1 MTTQLRFVSVVTGPY
16 LTSTQQNG
24 RITRA
29 TQRAATYCR
38 SPCFKPIFLG
48 KIKGQFYCRVFL
60 VIRVIQSIR
69 FWRTFHLW
77 LSLLLSLQL
86 LAWFGSGLVMSVLPI
101 EEVRGEHLRAPVPAM
116 EWPQALL
123 SPAEL
128 SQQSGLNTGL
138 ISLKQ
143 RGSAPVYQLEQE
155 GHHHYFNAVTG
166 SPLQALSEPELRLL
180 AQQGYQG
187 AGSLKAATLLTELPL
202 EARGLKT
209 PVWQVQFADVDNT
222 VFYLDPM
229 LGQVLRVRTDNWRVF
244 DFVWMLH
251 IMDYEERDDFNHGLL
266 IASSAL
272 ALLFT
277 LSGFVLLVLT
287 LRRQLNRSRPA
298 LRGQSL
304 Q

>member
-1 MTTQLRFVSVVTGPY
+1 M
-16 LTSTQQNG
+16 
-24 RITRA
+24 
-29 TQRAATYCR
+29 
-38 SPCFKPIFLG
+38 
-48 KIKGQFYCRVFL
+48 
-60 VIRVIQSIR
+60 IRVIQSIR

-143 RGSAPVYQLEQE
+143 RGSAPVYQLEQK

-187 AGSLKAATLLTELPL
+187 VGSLKAATLLTELPL
-202 EARGLKT
+202 EARGLKS